1 MQQNKRRYTKKRR
14 FINETAILNLS
25 NISLLKS
32 ESQSVEL
39 KTITPLPPISN
50 PDNKMIYSDIY

>member
-39 KTITPLPPISN
+39 RTITPLPLSQIQII
-50 PDNKMIYSDIY
+50 K